1 MIHVSDSHIWSQILI
16 KDRMQD
22 YVARSDFVVCA
33 TPLQK
38 GFSSGQR
45 TFCRSISSLAIMT

>member
-33 TPLQK
+33 TPYKK
-38 GFSSGQR
+38 G
-45 TFCRSISSLAIMT
+45 LALVKELFVGAYRVLPS